1 MSLHFFSHGS
11 NYVFVFFFK
20 NTRNLVQLFQDAY
33 QLPFT
38 SKLKAI
44 KSGVLRE
51 SGDYLR
57 WSAECYMFHEYVF
70 LQDSCRCLTA
80 PLQGM
85 ASNMPFPSS
94 LGFACCVPHVFEPF
108 NFWKSEG
115 RGGLHYKSPA
125 LAAWSLG
132 HWTTR
137 EVLVHV
143 LLISFSCFIPIWC
156 WVGVVRADILPFLLI
171 MVVKRLVDHWTFR
184 AVLAVEFL

>member
-11 NYVFVFFFK
+11 NYVFLFVFFLK

-115 RGGLHYKSPA
+115 RGGLHYKRGLGLSLLQHCGFALPSSPHSEPGR
-125 LAAWSLG
+125 LYFS
-132 HWTTR
+132 WT
-137 EVLVHV
+137 H
-143 LLISFSCFIPIWC
+143 C
-156 WVGVVRADILPFLLI
+156 
-171 MVVKRLVDHWTFR
+171 
-184 AVLAVEFL
+184 